1 MVSLTIFDSIYDNKT
16 NKRMDYNSFDE
27 FEQVLYKLSESTKY
41 PTKKDAP
48 LISPA
53 TYIPDTTRGNDN
65 VTGWGMWCALDIDDF
80 EGDIEEIKKAYGE
93 YRFVCYST
101 ASSTE
106 EQPKFR
112 LVFPLS
118 QEVHKEDIK
127 HFWFALNKEIGDVA
141 DAQTKDLSRMYY
153 VPAKYKDAFNFI
165 FSQDGKVMDPNYLM
179 DKHPYVV
186 PNENFFDRLP
196 EAIKKGLIEHRKG
209 KLNNTNIT
217 WSNYSDCPFV
227 NQKQID
233 EYKSISGT
241 GWYAKMYQI
250 MCTIAGNA
258 MNRGYPITAKEVEY
272 LCRELDADT
281 GNWYLKRDMYKE
293 AERAIEF
300 IFRNNI

>member
-65 VTGWGMWCALDIDDF
+65 VIGWGSWCALDIDDF
-80 EGDIEEIKKAYGE
+80 DGDIEDIKKTYGQ
-93 YRFVCYST
+93 YKFVCYST
-101 ASSTE
+101 ASSTK

-112 LVFPLS
+112 LVFPLNK
-118 QEVHKEDIK
+118 EVDKEKIK
-127 HFWFALNKEIGDVA
+127 HFWFALNKEVGDVA

-153 VPAKYKDAFNFI
+153 VPAKYENAFNFI
-165 FSQDGKVMDPNYLM
+165 FSQPGNIMDPDNLM
-179 DKHPYVV
+179 EKHPYVV

-209 KLNNTNIT
+209 QLNNVNIT
-217 WSNYSDCPFV
+217 WTNYRDCPFV

-233 EYKSISGT
+233 EYKTISGT

>member
-65 VTGWGMWCALDIDDF
+65 VIGWGSWCALDIDDF
-80 EGDIEEIKKAYGE
+80 DGDIEDIKKTYGQ
-93 YRFVCYST
+93 YKFVCYST
-101 ASSTE
+101 ASSTK

-112 LVFPLS
+112 LVFPLNK
-118 QEVHKEDIK
+118 EVDKEKIK
-127 HFWFALNKEIGDVA
+127 HFWFALNKEVGDVA

-165 FSQDGKVMDPNYLM
+165 FSQDGQVMDPDNLM
-179 DKHPYVV
+179 EKHPYVV

-209 KLNNTNIT
+209 QLNNTNYT
-217 WSNYSDCPFV
+217 WNNYHDCPFV
-227 NQKQID
+227 NKKQID
-233 EYKSISGT
+233 EYKTISGT

-258 MNRGYPITAKEVEY
+258 MSKGYPITAKEVEY
-272 LCRELDADT
+272 LCRELDGDT

>member
-1 MVSLTIFDSIYDNKT
+1 
-16 NKRMDYNSFDE
+16 MDYNSFDE

-80 EGDIEEIKKAYGE
+80 KGDIEEIKKAYGE

-112 LVFPLS
+112 LVFPLNK
-118 QEVHKEDIK
+118 EVHKEDIK

-300 IFRNNI
+300 IFRNNL

>member
-1 MVSLTIFDSIYDNKT
+1 
-16 NKRMDYNSFDE
+16 MDYNSFAE

-65 VTGWGMWCALDIDDF
+65 VIGWGMWCALDIDDF
-80 EGDIEEIKKAYGE
+80 DGDIEDIKKTYGE
-93 YRFVCYST
+93 YQFVCYST
-101 ASSTE
+101 ASSTQD
-106 EQPKFR
+106 QPKFR
-112 LVFPLS
+112 LVFPLTKDID
-118 QEVHKEDIK
+118 KEKIK
-127 HFWFALNKEIGDVA
+127 HFWFALNKEVGDVA

-165 FSQDGKVMDPNYLM
+165 FSQEGKVMDPDYLM

-209 KLNNTNIT
+209 QLNNVNIT
-217 WSNYSDCPFV
+217 WTNYRDCPFV

-233 EYKSISGT
+233 EYKTISGT

>member
-1 MVSLTIFDSIYDNKT
+1 
-16 NKRMDYNSFDE
+16 MDYNSFDE

-80 EGDIEEIKKAYGE
+80 EGDIEQIKKAYGE

-101 ASSTE
+101 ASSTK

-112 LVFPLS
+112 LVFPLNK
-118 QEVHKEDIK
+118 EVHKEDIK

-165 FSQDGKVMDPNYLM
+165 FSQDGKVMDPDYLM

-217 WSNYSDCPFV
+217 WTNYHDCPFV

-233 EYKSISGT
+233 EYKTINGT

-258 MNRGYPITAKEVEY
+258 MGKGYPITTREVEY
-272 LCRELDADT
+272 LCRELDGDT

-300 IFRNNI
+300 IFRNNIKQI

>member
-16 NKRMDYNSFDE
+16 NKRMDYNSFAE

-65 VTGWGMWCALDIDDF
+65 VIGWGMWCALDIDDF
-80 EGDIEEIKKAYGE
+80 DGDIEDIKKTYGE
-93 YRFVCYST
+93 YQFVCYST

-106 EQPKFR
+106 DQPKFR
-112 LVFPLS
+112 LVFPLTK
-118 QEVHKEDIK
+118 EVDKEKIK
-127 HFWFALNKEIGDVA
+127 HFWFALNKEVGDVA

-165 FSQDGKVMDPNYLM
+165 FSQEGKVMDPDYLM

-209 KLNNTNIT
+209 QLNNVNIT
-217 WSNYSDCPFV
+217 WTNYRDCPFV

-233 EYKSISGT
+233 EYKTISGT

>member
-112 LVFPLS
+112 LIFPLS
-118 QEVHKEDIK
+118 KEVHKEDIK

-153 VPAKYKDAFNFI
+153 VPAKYKNAFNFI

-300 IFRNNI
+300 IFRNNL

>member
-1 MVSLTIFDSIYDNKT
+1 
-16 NKRMDYNSFDE
+16 MDYNSFDE
-27 FEQVLYKLSESTKY
+27 FEAVLYKLSESTKY

-65 VTGWGMWCALDIDDF
+65 VVGWGMWCALDIDDF
-80 EGDIEEIKKAYGE
+80 EGDIEDIKKTYGE

-101 ASSTE
+101 ASSTKD
-106 EQPKFR
+106 QPKFR

-118 QEVHKEDIK
+118 KDVDKEKIK
-127 HFWFALNKEIGDVA
+127 HFWFALNKEVGDVA

-165 FSQDGKVMDPNYLM
+165 FSQDGKVMDPDYLM

-217 WSNYSDCPFV
+217 WTNYTDCPFV

-233 EYKSISGT
+233 EYKTISGT

>member
-1 MVSLTIFDSIYDNKT
+1 
-16 NKRMDYNSFDE
+16 MDYNSFDE

-118 QEVHKEDIK
+118 KEVHKEDIK

-300 IFRNNI
+300 IFRNNL

>member
-1 MVSLTIFDSIYDNKT
+1 MVSLTIFDSIYDNT
-16 NKRMDYNSFDE
+16 TVKRMDYNSFDE
-27 FEQVLYKLSESTKY
+27 FEAILFRLAKSKKY

-53 TYIPDTTRGNDN
+53 IYLPNTTRANDN
-65 VTGWGMWCALDIDDF
+65 VVAWGGFGILDVDDF
-80 EGDIEEIKKAYGE
+80 TGDLKDIEEKYSK
-93 YRFVCYST
+93 YRYICYST
-101 ASSTE
+101 ASSTVE
-106 EQPKFR
+106 APKFR
-112 LVFPLS
+112 LVFPLTE
-118 QEVHKEDIK
+118 QVDKEDIK
-127 HFWFALNKEIGDVA
+127 HFWFALNKEVGDVA

-165 FSQDGKVMDPNYLM
+165 FSQEGKVMDPDYLM

-209 KLNNTNIT
+209 QLNNTNYT
-217 WSNYSDCPFV
+217 WNNYHDCPFV
-227 NQKQID
+227 NQKQVD
-233 EYKSISGT
+233 EYKSIAGT

-258 MNRGYPITAKEVEY
+258 MSKGYPITAKEVEY

-300 IFRNNI
+300 IFRNNL

>member
-118 QEVHKEDIK
+118 KEVHKEDIK

-300 IFRNNI
+300 IFRNNL

>member
-1 MVSLTIFDSIYDNKT
+1 MVSLTIFDSIYDNT
-16 NKRMDYNSFDE
+16 TVKRMDYNSFDE
-27 FEQVLYKLSESTKY
+27 FEAILFRLAKSKKY

-53 TYIPDTTRGNDN
+53 IYLPDTTRANDN
-65 VTGWGMWCALDIDDF
+65 VVAWGGFGILDVDDF
-80 EGDIEEIKKAYGE
+80 TGDLKDIEEKYSK
-93 YRFVCYST
+93 YRYICYST
-101 ASSTE
+101 ASSTVE
-106 EQPKFR
+106 APKFR
-112 LVFPLS
+112 LVFPLTE
-118 QEVHKEDIK
+118 QVDKEDIK

-165 FSQDGKVMDPNYLM
+165 FSQDGKVMDPDYLM

-217 WSNYSDCPFV
+217 WTNYTDCPFV

-233 EYKSISGT
+233 EYKTISGT

>member
-80 EGDIEEIKKAYGE
+80 EGDIEQIKKAYGK

-118 QEVHKEDIK
+118 KEVHKEDIK

-153 VPAKYKDAFNFI
+153 VPAKYQDAFNFI
-165 FSQDGKVMDPNYLM
+165 FSQDGQVMDPDYLM

-300 IFRNNI
+300 IFRNNL

>member
-1 MVSLTIFDSIYDNKT
+1 
-16 NKRMDYNSFDE
+16 MDYNSFDE

-80 EGDIEEIKKAYGE
+80 EGDIEQIKKAYGE

-101 ASSTE
+101 ASSTK

-112 LVFPLS
+112 LVFPLNK
-118 QEVHKEDIK
+118 EVHKEDIK

-165 FSQDGKVMDPNYLM
+165 FSQDGKVMDPDYLM

-217 WSNYSDCPFV
+217 WTNYHDCPFV

-233 EYKSISGT
+233 EYKTINGT

-272 LCRELDADT
+272 LCRELDGDT

-300 IFRNNI
+300 IFRNNL

>member
-1 MVSLTIFDSIYDNKT
+1 
-16 NKRMDYNSFDE
+16 MDYNSFDE

-80 EGDIEEIKKAYGE
+80 KGDIEEIKKAYGE

-112 LVFPLS
+112 LVFPLNK
-118 QEVHKEDIK
+118 EVHKEDIK

-153 VPAKYKDAFNFI
+153 VPAKYKNAFNFI

-300 IFRNNI
+300 IFRNNL

>member
-300 IFRNNI
+300 IFRNNL

>member
-27 FEQVLYKLSESTKY
+27 FEAVLYKLSESTKY

-65 VTGWGMWCALDIDDF
+65 VVGWGMWCALDIDDF
-80 EGDIEEIKKAYGE
+80 EGDIEDIKKTYGE

-101 ASSTE
+101 ASSTKD
-106 EQPKFR
+106 QPKFR

-118 QEVHKEDIK
+118 KDVDKEKIK
-127 HFWFALNKEIGDVA
+127 HFWFALNKEVGDVA

-165 FSQDGKVMDPNYLM
+165 FSQDGKVMDPDYLM

-217 WSNYSDCPFV
+217 WTNYSDCPFV

-233 EYKSISGT
+233 EYKTISGT

>member
-1 MVSLTIFDSIYDNKT
+1 
-16 NKRMDYNSFDE
+16 
-27 FEQVLYKLSESTKY
+27 
-41 PTKKDAP
+41 
-48 LISPA
+48 
-53 TYIPDTTRGNDN
+53 
-65 VTGWGMWCALDIDDF
+65 
-80 EGDIEEIKKAYGE
+80 
-93 YRFVCYST
+93 
-101 ASSTE
+101 
-106 EQPKFR
+106 
-112 LVFPLS
+112 
-118 QEVHKEDIK
+118 
-127 HFWFALNKEIGDVA
+127 
-141 DAQTKDLSRMYY
+141 MYY

>member
-1 MVSLTIFDSIYDNKT
+1 
-16 NKRMDYNSFDE
+16 MDYNSFDE
-27 FEQVLYKLSESTKY
+27 FEAVLYKLSESTKY

-65 VTGWGMWCALDIDDF
+65 VVGWGMWCALDIDDF
-80 EGDIEEIKKAYGE
+80 EGDIEDIKKTYGE

-101 ASSTE
+101 ASSTKD
-106 EQPKFR
+106 QPKFR
-112 LVFPLS
+112 LVFPLTK
-118 QEVHKEDIK
+118 EVDKEKIK
-127 HFWFALNKEIGDVA
+127 HFWFALNKEVGDVA

-165 FSQDGKVMDPNYLM
+165 FSQEGKVMDPDYLM

-217 WSNYSDCPFV
+217 WTNYSDCPFV

-233 EYKSISGT
+233 EYKTISGT

>member
-80 EGDIEEIKKAYGE
+80 EGDIEQIKKAYGE

-118 QEVHKEDIK
+118 KEVHKEDIK

>member
-1 MVSLTIFDSIYDNKT
+1 
-16 NKRMDYNSFDE
+16 MDYNSFDE

-80 EGDIEEIKKAYGE
+80 KGDIEEIKKAYGE

-118 QEVHKEDIK
+118 KEVHKEDIK

-300 IFRNNI
+300 IFRNNL

>member
-112 LVFPLS
+112 LIFPLS
-118 QEVHKEDIK
+118 KEVHKEDIK

-153 VPAKYKDAFNFI
+153 VPAKYKNAFNFI

-209 KLNNTNIT
+209 QLNNTNIT

-300 IFRNNI
+300 IFRNNL

>member
-1 MVSLTIFDSIYDNKT
+1 
-16 NKRMDYNSFDE
+16 MDYNSFDE

-80 EGDIEEIKKAYGE
+80 EGDIEQIKKAYGE

-300 IFRNNI
+300 IFRNNL

>member
-1 MVSLTIFDSIYDNKT
+1 
-16 NKRMDYNSFDE
+16 MDYNSFDE
-27 FEQVLYKLSESTKY
+27 FEAVLYKLSESTKY

-65 VTGWGMWCALDIDDF
+65 VVGWGMWCALDIDDF
-80 EGDIEEIKKAYGE
+80 EGDIEDIKKTYGE

-101 ASSTE
+101 ASSTKD
-106 EQPKFR
+106 QPKFR

-118 QEVHKEDIK
+118 KDVDKEKIK
-127 HFWFALNKEIGDVA
+127 HFWFALNKEVGDVA

-165 FSQDGKVMDPNYLM
+165 FSQEGKVMDPDYLM

-209 KLNNTNIT
+209 QLNNVNIT
-217 WSNYSDCPFV
+217 WTNYRDCPFV

-233 EYKSISGT
+233 EYKTISGT

>member
-1 MVSLTIFDSIYDNKT
+1 
-16 NKRMDYNSFDE
+16 MDYNSFDE

-80 EGDIEEIKKAYGE
+80 EGDIEQIKKAYGE

-118 QEVHKEDIK
+118 KEVHKEDIK

-153 VPAKYKDAFNFI
+153 VPARYKDAFNFI
-165 FSQDGKVMDPNYLM
+165 FSQDGKIMDPNYLM

-217 WSNYSDCPFV
+217 WSNYNDCPFV
-227 NQKQID
+227 NKTQID

-300 IFRNNI
+300 IFRNNL

>member
-1 MVSLTIFDSIYDNKT
+1 
-16 NKRMDYNSFDE
+16 MDYNSFDE
-27 FEQVLYKLSESTKY
+27 FEAVLYKLSESTKY

-65 VTGWGMWCALDIDDF
+65 VVGWGMWCALDIDDF
-80 EGDIEEIKKAYGE
+80 EGDIEDIKKTYGE

-101 ASSTE
+101 ASSTKD
-106 EQPKFR
+106 QPKFR

-118 QEVHKEDIK
+118 KDVDKEKIK
-127 HFWFALNKEIGDVA
+127 HFWFALNKEVGDVA

-165 FSQDGKVMDPNYLM
+165 FSQDGKVMDPDYLM

-217 WSNYSDCPFV
+217 WTNYSDCPFV

-233 EYKSISGT
+233 EYKTISGT

>member
-118 QEVHKEDIK
+118 KEVHKEDIK

-165 FSQDGKVMDPNYLM
+165 FSQDGKVMDPSYLM

-300 IFRNNI
+300 IFRNNL